1 MKKLTLFSFLLVLSI
16 KTNAQ
21 KDQVKN
27 EKEYQHSKKNIAKL
41 LKAEI
46 ARQIWTE
53 EGFYRTI
60 NPLDNELNTALKEL
74 K

>member
-1 MKKLTLFSFLLVLSI
+1 MRKN
-16 KTNAQ
+16 TNTA
-21 KDQVKN
+21 
-27 EKEYQHSKKNIAKL
+27 KKNIAKL

-60 NPLDNELNTALKEL
+60 NPLDNELNAALKEL

>member
-1 MKKLTLFSFLLVLSI
+1 MRKNTNTAKK
-16 KTNAQ
+16 K
-21 KDQVKN
+21 
-27 EKEYQHSKKNIAKL
+27 IAKL

-53 EGFYRTI
+53 EGFYRII
-60 NPLDNELNTALKEL
+60 NPLDNELNAALKEL

>member
-1 MKKLTLFSFLLVLSI
+1 MKKLLLFSFFFALFI
-16 KTNAQ
+16 KINAQ

-27 EKEYQHSKKNIAKL
+27 EKEYQHSRNNIAKI

-60 NPLDNELNTALKEL
+60 NPLDKELNAALKKL